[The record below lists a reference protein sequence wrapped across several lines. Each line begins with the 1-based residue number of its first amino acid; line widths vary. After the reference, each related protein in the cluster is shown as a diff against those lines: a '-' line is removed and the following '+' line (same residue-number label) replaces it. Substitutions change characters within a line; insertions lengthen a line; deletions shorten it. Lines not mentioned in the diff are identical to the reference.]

1 MQHVKVP
8 LAVMQ
13 EIVAVLVRL
22 PYASVGALMPKV
34 EALSV
39 EAIATVPSA
48 AGATGTA
55 TG

>member
-13 EIVAVLVRL
+13 EIVTVLMRL
-22 PYASVGALMPKV
+22 PYASVGNLMPKI

-39 EAIATVPSA
+39 ESAATVPP
-48 AGATGTA
+48 ATWGGGIT
-55 TG
+55 